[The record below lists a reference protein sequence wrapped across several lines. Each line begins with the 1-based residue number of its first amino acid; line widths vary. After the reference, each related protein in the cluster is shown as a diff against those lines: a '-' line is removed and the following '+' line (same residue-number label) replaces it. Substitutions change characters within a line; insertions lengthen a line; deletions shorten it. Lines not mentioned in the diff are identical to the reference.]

1 VDEDEPGT
9 RRRGRPPSQERRRHA
24 ERRDEGRAVR
34 GRARSGTARP
44 GGRGPQRARHEP
56 PPADEAGIETPAD
69 EPDADRAADADGDP
83 AAAELDPLAE
93 AERQRDEYLDHLR
106 RERAEFENFRRR
118 AARERAEAVERGQEQ
133 LVSQLLG
140 VLDNFGFVLDAAE
153 DSPDESLAKGA
164 QMVHAELMEVL
175 RRAGLAEVPGTGA
188 PFDPTHHEAMM
199 QVEAPTS
206 RSTRPTVAEVL
217 RPGYRF
223 GTASCG
229 RRPSPSSSRGGRR
242 CPSATTSRRTTTRSS
257 ASTKTPPADISKAY
271 RKLAREL
278 HPDARPDDEKAEE
291 RFKEVSEAYSV
302 LSNPDKRK
310 EYDQVREMVARG
322 GFAGGSAPGG
332 GFPGGGAGGASAR
345 RASTS
350 RTSSATCSAAAAG
363 GRRADP
369 FGGGRARQ
377 GRRGAA
383 ATSRPT

>member
-1 VDEDEPGT
+1 MPNDET
-9 RRRGRPPSQERRRHA
+9 RA
-24 ERRDEGRAVR
+24 ERSAAEHEAAQPAPEGE
-34 GRARSGTARP
+34 ARSGL
-44 GGRGPQRARHEP
+44 GMSP

-199 QVEAPTS
+199 QVEAPEPVDA
-206 RSTRPTVAEVL
+206 PTVAEVL

-223 GTASCG
+223 GDRVLRPAS
-229 RRPSPSSSRGGRR
+229 
-242 CPSATTSRRTTTRSS
+242 
-257 ASTKTPPADISKAY
+257 
-271 RKLAREL
+271 
-278 HPDARPDDEKAEE
+278 
-291 RFKEVSEAYSV
+291 VSV
-302 LSNPDKRK
+302 
-310 EYDQVREMVARG
+310 Q
-322 GFAGGSAPGG
+322 
-332 GFPGGGAGGASAR
+332 
-345 RASTS
+345 
-350 RTSSATCSAAAAG
+350 
-363 GRRADP
+363 
-369 FGGGRARQ
+369 Q
-377 GRRGAA
+377 
-383 ATSRPT
+383 